1 MKKIAIAAVAL
12 ITLAACQN
20 KESKETTVTDEETV
34 IETKADTVITN
45 TDTVSARKTIEAT
58 NPAAAP
64 AIETPAKAVTEKP
77 VAAEKVTAVKPVED
91 VKVEYASFGGKIAA
105 ANALSKDDMLKKY
118 KTMKPG
124 DTVAVKFKSKI
135 KDVCSKKG
143 CWMAME
149 LPGGKESFVK
159 FKDYAFFV
167 PLNAAES
174 EAIVNGKAFIS
185 ETSVAQLKHYA
196 KDGGKS
202 DAEIAKITEPKTEY
216 KFMAD
221 GVLISK

>member
-1 MKKIAIAAVAL
+1 MKKIAIAAAAL

-20 KESKETTVTDEETV
+20 KESKETTVTTEETV
-34 IETKADTVITN
+34 IEGKADATIVD
-45 TDTVSARKTIEAT
+45 TDTVASTETGVEEGAVPAVEAG
-58 NPAAAP
+58 
-64 AIETPAKAVTEKP
+64 AKKADEKP
-77 VAAEKVTAVKPVED
+77 SDKKVTAVKPAAE
-91 VKVEYASFGGKIAA
+91 VKVEYASFGDKIAA
-105 ANALSKDDMLKKY
+105 VNALSKDEMLKKY
-118 KTMKPG
+118 RTMKPG
-124 DTVAVKFKSKI
+124 DTIAVKFKSKV
-135 KDVCSKKG
+135 KDVCQKKG

-174 EAIVNGKAFIS
+174 EAIVSGKAFVS
-185 ETSVAQLKHYA
+185 ETSVAALRHYA
-196 KDGGKS
+196 KDGGQS
-202 DAEIAKITEPKTEY
+202 DAEIAKITEPKVEY

>member
-1 MKKIAIAAVAL
+1 MKKIAIAAAAF
-12 ITLAACQN
+12 ITFAACQN
-20 KESKETTVTDEETV
+20 KESKETTVTTEETV
-34 IETKADTVITN
+34 IEGKADTTMVD
-45 TDTVSARKTIEAT
+45 TDTVAAVGTEETVKADVIPVKEEVIVKTAS
-58 NPAAAP
+58 
-64 AIETPAKAVTEKP
+64 
-77 VAAEKVTAVKPVED
+77 AEKVTAVKSAAD
-91 VKVEYASFGGKIAA
+91 VKVEYASFGDKIAA
-105 ANALSKDDMLKKY
+105 ANALSKDEMLKKY
-118 KTMKPG
+118 RSLKPG
-124 DTVAVKFKSKI
+124 DTLAVKFKSKI

-174 EAIVNGKAFIS
+174 EAIVSGKAFVS
-185 ETSVAQLKHYA
+185 ETSVAALKHYA
-196 KDGGKS
+196 KDGGQS
-202 DAEIAKITEPKTEY
+202 DAEIAKITEPKVEY

>member
-1 MKKIAIAAVAL
+1 MKKIAIAAAAI

-34 IETKADTVITN
+34 IETTSDTTTVAADTVTSIEN
-45 TDTVSARKTIEAT
+45 KTAEEA
-58 NPAAAP
+58 A
-64 AIETPAKAVTEKP
+64 TPAEMQIKEVTEKAVAVTEKVTP
-77 VAAEKVTAVKPVED
+77 VKPAAE
-91 VKVEYASFGGKIAA
+91 VKVEYASFGGKIAE

-174 EAIVNGKAFIS
+174 EAIVSGKAFIS